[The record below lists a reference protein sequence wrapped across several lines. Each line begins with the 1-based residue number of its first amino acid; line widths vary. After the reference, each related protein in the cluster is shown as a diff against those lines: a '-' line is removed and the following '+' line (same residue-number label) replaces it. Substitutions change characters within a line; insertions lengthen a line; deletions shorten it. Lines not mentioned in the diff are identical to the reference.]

1 VNIYVCIIVNCLLIS
16 RYLTQTRVISIL
28 LKSLGDNELVGQLPW
43 TQLAL
48 LNKTL
53 TKFDISSNYLN
64 STIGTQVG
72 SLSKLVTLRL
82 DNNYRTDADGYLISN
97 GFQGT
102 IPASIGNLN
111 QLVELRLDNNFIAGS
126 LPSSLGKLRNL
137 VTLRAEGNN
146 LKSSIPSE
154 LGNLTR

>member
-1 VNIYVCIIVNCLLIS
+1 MKQICSSSYHS
-16 RYLTQTRVISIL
+16 
-28 LKSLGDNELVGQLPW
+28 KSLGSNEIIGQLPW

-48 LNKTL
+48 LNRTL

-64 STIGTQVG
+64 STIGSQIG

-82 DNNYRTDADGYLISN
+82 DNNYRVDDDGNVISN

-102 IPASIGNLN
+102 IPGTIGNLN
-111 QLVELRLDNNFIAGS
+111 QLVELRIDNNFIAGS
-126 LPSSLGKLRNL
+126 LPVSLGNLRNL
-137 VTLRAEGNN
+137 ITLRMEGNN

-154 LGNLTR
+154 LGNLIRFV